1 MVDTL
6 YWVDSLL
13 HRCKKSS
20 LLKLGTFS
28 LKLALLLKIAL
39 FELKLL
45 HLSKNEQFASFDCFF
60 TVTFVTFRVI
70 YTCMW

>member
-13 HRCKKSS
+13 HRCIKSS
-20 LLKLGTFS
+20 LHELGTFG

-39 FELKLL
+39 FELKL
-45 HLSKNEQFASFDCFF
+45 SKTASFE
-60 TVTFVTFRVI
+60 
-70 YTCMW
+70 